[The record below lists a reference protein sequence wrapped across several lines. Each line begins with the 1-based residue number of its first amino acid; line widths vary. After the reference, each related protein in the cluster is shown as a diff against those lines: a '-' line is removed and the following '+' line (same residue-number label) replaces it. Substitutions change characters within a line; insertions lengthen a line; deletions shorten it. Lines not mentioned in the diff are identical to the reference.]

1 MTGSQTGP
9 QRMSGAGEAGEAA
22 GAASITPARSRRR
35 IAVQLIAFIACM
47 GLLGWAVSMAFSG
60 DNRAALEHL
69 QSAPRSL
76 ILAVVGLS
84 ALSLL
89 INGSTLW
96 LTLTPVRRLK
106 LTDTLAANS
115 IAVFFNYLPF
125 KLSLVSRFVIHN
137 RRDGMPL
144 LQIGA
149 WLAAFA
155 VVVLAGLAPPVAAS
169 LVRPKVDGVWIAMVV
184 GGIAVMF
191 AAVTLAARLFAGDRG
206 LQRVQSIGGIIPVSL
221 LHRLLKSRAFAQLH
235 TGFAML
241 SSPGVLGVL
250 LVLRVADLLVQA
262 ARFELAARAVGGE
275 LGWDQALLAASA
287 YFMIGILSPAGV
299 LGARETGTA
308 GVAAL
313 LTIPALTSDAFVLA
327 VLVVTGAELIV
338 NLVAAAASI
347 AWLRPDR
354 LLRGGTPV
362 AAGPSAAN
370 TPPADPAAR
379 PDQSP

>member
-1 MTGSQTGP
+1 MNPTTAGSDDEP
-9 QRMSGAGEAGEAA
+9 A
-22 GAASITPARSRRR
+22 TPLAPTRSRRR
-35 IAVQLIAFIACM
+35 IALQLIAFLACM
-47 GLLGWAVSMAFSG
+47 ALLGWAVSTAFSG
-60 DNRAALEHL
+60 DNREALEHL

-76 ILAVVGLS
+76 ILGVIGLS

-115 IAVFFNYLPF
+115 IAVFLNYLPF
-125 KLSLVSRFVIHN
+125 KLSLVSRFLIHN
-137 RRDGMPL
+137 RRDAMPL

-169 LVRPKVDGVWIAMVV
+169 IVHPQVDGVWVAIVV
-184 GGIAVMF
+184 GGLIVMF
-191 AAVTLAARLFAGDRG
+191 AGVTLAARLFAGESG
-206 LQRVQSIGGIIPVSL
+206 LQRVQSIGGIVPVSL

-241 SSPGVLGVL
+241 SSPGVLAVL

-327 VLVVTGAELIV
+327 TLVVTGAELVI

-354 LLRGGTPV
+354 LLRGGSRGTQP
-362 AAGPSAAN
+362 APAAN
-370 TPPADPAAR
+370 TAPTPPPERSA
-379 PDQSP
+379 